1 MGLKSLRRI
10 SLRVWY
16 SGFGMQDAGLV
27 RISAFGGFVLW
38 TRIARCNNYIHGRY
52 IAGPQNVRPH
62 TLNPNP
68 KP

>member
-27 RISAFGGFVLW
+27 RISALGGSCFGQGLQDVTIIYMDVALRVR
-38 TRIARCNNYIHGRY
+38 TMS
-52 IAGPQNVRPH
+52 GPIP
-62 TLNPNP
+62 
-68 KP
+68 